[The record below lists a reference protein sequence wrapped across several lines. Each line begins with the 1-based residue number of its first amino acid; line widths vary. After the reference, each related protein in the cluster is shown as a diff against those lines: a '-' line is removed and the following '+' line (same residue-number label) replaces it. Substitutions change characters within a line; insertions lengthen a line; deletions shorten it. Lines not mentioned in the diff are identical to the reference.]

1 MHMTEKDLAE
11 LSGVARIEVKELRP
25 QLEKGVDWDWQ
36 RGKPVEYT
44 PQGVHRVKELL
55 GVKGELLSNGSKD
68 KAIVLGKFDPIWL
81 LVRFKGGKR
90 KCMTK
95 ATGNFMPGMEID
107 VQEQPGGFLKVTR
120 HPRRPGR
127 W

>member
-1 MHMTEKDLAE
+1 MTEKELAE
-11 LSGVARIEVKELRP
+11 LSGVARIEIKELRP

-36 RGKPVEYT
+36 RGYPVEYT

-55 GVKGELLSNGSKD
+55 GVKGNLRTNGRKD
-68 KAIVLGKFDPIWL
+68 KAIVLRKFDPVWL
-81 LVRFKGGKR
+81 LVRFDGVNR

-95 ATGNFMPGMEID
+95 TTENFMPNMEID
-107 VQEQPGGFLKVTR
+107 VQEQAAGFLKATR